1 MKPPFL
7 RTTCLLSIALFGCNS
22 SPPPPSSFT
31 HVYEAIIAPTCA
43 NAYCHYAGIGLRQ
56 GSLDMNSQVTAYWNL
71 VGQPCQGFACA
82 SQGTRVV
89 PGQPEASIL
98 FLKISRTQPSCGVQ
112 MPASVDA
119 IRKPGGSPVFS
130 GNALSADQQ
139 DLIKT
144 WILDGAQND

>member
-71 VGQPCQGFACA
+71 VGQPCQG
-82 SQGTRVV
+82 
-89 PGQPEASIL
+89 
-98 FLKISRTQPSCGVQ
+98 
-112 MPASVDA
+112 SVSYTHLRAHETDSYLVC
-119 IRKPGGSPVFS
+119 RLLLEK
-130 GNALSADQQ
+130 
-139 DLIKT
+139 KK
-144 WILDGAQND
+144 